1 MTLYIV
7 FLFSYIY
14 YTNYEVNV
22 QQNFS
27 LNHHST
33 KDTSISLMLLL
44 LTYSS
49 CRLSLLFE
57 FATTLTQRIMIE
69 LVTKVFGFGAP
80 PLIPSIVIVQY
91 YNMYIQMTF
100 NKLDGMNYSTWS

>member
-1 MTLYIV
+1 MALYIV

-14 YTNYEVNV
+14 YTSYEVNV

-44 LTYSS
+44 LTYSP

-57 FATTLTQRIMIE
+57 FATALTQRIMFE
-69 LVTKVFGFGAP
+69 LLTKVFGFGAP
-80 PLIPSIVIVQY
+80 PLMPSIVTVQH
-91 YNMYIQMTF
+91 YNMYVQMTS
-100 NKLDGMNYSTWS
+100 NKLDGMNYSAWS